1 MTSPISVQL
10 YTVRDAIAADLPGTL
25 QRLADIGYTQ
35 VEPWGFVERVD
46 EYAEALPA
54 AGLTAP
60 SAHAKLVGQDL
71 QPIFEA
77 AVRLG
82 VSTVIDPHIDETRW
96 ITREDV
102 EAVAAELGEVAEAA
116 RAHGLTVGYH
126 NHAFELENLID
137 GTPALEVLAAALPA
151 DVVLEID
158 TYWVEVGGV
167 DAAELL
173 ARLGDRVRFLHIKDG
188 PKTKDDTEQV
198 AVGRGT
204 MPVRDILRAAPQAL
218 AVVELDDHNGDVFT
232 ALEQSHSFLDG
243 VRA

>member
-137 GTPALEVLAAALPA
+137 GTPALEVFAAALPA

-218 AVVELDDHNGDVFT
+218 AVVELDDHNGEVFT

>member
-1 MTSPISVQL
+1 VTSPISVQL

-35 VEPWGFVERVD
+35 VEPWGFVERVE
-46 EYAEALPA
+46 EYATALPA

-71 QPIFEA
+71 EPIFA
-77 AVRLG
+77 AATRLG
-82 VSTVIDPHIDETRW
+82 VGTVIDPHVDETRW
-96 ITREDV
+96 VTREDV
-102 EAVAAELGEVAEAA
+102 EEIAAELGRISDAAAE
-116 RAHGLTVGYH
+116 HGLSVGYH

-137 GTPALEVLAAALPA
+137 GTPALEVFAAALPKG
-151 DVVLEID
+151 VVLEVD

-167 DAAELL
+167 GAAELL
-173 ARLGDRVRFLHIKDG
+173 ARLGDQVQFLHVKDG
-188 PKTKDDTEQV
+188 PKTMDDTEQV
-198 AVGRGT
+198 AVGKGT

-218 AVVELDDHNGDVFT
+218 AVVELDDHAGDVFT
-232 ALEQSHSFLDG
+232 ALRDSFTFLDG

>member
-1 MTSPISVQL
+1 M
-10 YTVRDAIAADLPGTL
+10 PGTL

-137 GTPALEVLAAALPA
+137 GTPALEVFAAALPA

>member
-10 YTVRDAIAADLPGTL
+10 YTVRDAIAADLPCTL

-137 GTPALEVLAAALPA
+137 GTPALEVFAAALPA

>member
-25 QRLADIGYTQ
+25 SRLASIGYTQ

-102 EAVAAELGEVAEAA
+102 EAVAAELGEIAEAA
-116 RAHGLTVGYH
+116 SAHGLTVGYH

-137 GTPALEVLAAALPA
+137 GTPALEVLAAALPPE
-151 DVVLEID
+151 VVLEVD

-173 ARLGDRVRFLHIKDG
+173 ARLGDRVRFLHMKDG

-218 AVVELDDHNGDVFT
+218 AVVELDDHAGDVFT
-232 ALEQSHSFLDG
+232 ALEQSFSFLDG

>member
-137 GTPALEVLAAALPA
+137 GTPALEVFAAALPA